1 MFSES
6 VKGLFT
12 LVHSVNAAVKQQASV
27 SNYDD
32 LSNTQNNDF
41 LLNMQ
46 ALQ

>member
-6 VKGLFT
+6 VKGWFT
-12 LVHSVNAAVKQQASV
+12 LVHSVNASVKQQASV

-32 LSNTQNNDF
+32 VSNTQINDF

-46 ALQ
+46 ALK